1 MRPSLAAFLALA
13 LAGDLSAA
21 GPARLT
27 LSDEKQPLQEIR
39 PLDRRVW
46 VLTLEASW
54 KEAPKFGV
62 PHYVNLLFPNGT
74 SASQRVLDE
83 GLFRSGELRVLLPEY
98 QLIRGGVAR
107 GGTITLVVSADRSVT
122 SARAPEVIGG
132 PFEVRWP
139 MDRPVVRLAPRT
151 RHTPPPEIDAMPL
164 PGEMPP
170 VPVPPAGARPP
181 VRPPAP
187 LPPPKPDNSS
197 PPRPTKV
204 PPPKPAGP

>member
-1 MRPSLAAFLALA
+1 VRPSLALALVLA
-13 LAGDLSAA
+13 LAGNLCAA
-21 GPARLT
+21 EQARLT
-27 LSDEKQPLQEIR
+27 LSDEKLPLQEIR

-46 VLTLEASW
+46 VLTLEAAW
-54 KEAPKFGV
+54 PEAPHFGV

-74 SASQRVLDE
+74 SASHRVLDE
-83 GLFRSGELRVLLPEY
+83 ALFVKGELRVLLPEY
-98 QLIRGGVAR
+98 QLLRGGVAR
-107 GGTITLVVSADRSVT
+107 GGTVTVVVSADRSVT

-164 PGEMPP
+164 PGEVPP

-187 LPPPKPDNSS
+187 LPPPKPDNR
-197 PPRPTKV
+197 PPAKL
-204 PPPKPAGP
+204 PPPKPERP

>member
-1 MRPSLAAFLALA
+1 VRPSLAASLALVLA
-13 LAGDLSAA
+13 FAGDLAA
-21 GPARLT
+21 AEQVRLT
-27 LSDEKQPLQEIR
+27 LSDEKLPLQEIR

-46 VLTLEASW
+46 VLTLEAAW

-74 SASQRVLDE
+74 SSSHRVLDE
-83 GLFRSGELRVLLPEY
+83 ALLRAGELRVLLPEY

-107 GGTITLVVSADRSVT
+107 GGTITVVVSADRSVT
-122 SARAPEVIGG
+122 SARAPEVVGG

-139 MDRPVVRLAPRT
+139 MDRPIVRLPPRT
-151 RHTPPPEIDAMPL
+151 RHSPPPEIDAMPL
-164 PGEMPP
+164 PGEMPA
-170 VPVPPAGARPP
+170 VPVPPGLKRPP

-187 LPPPKPDNSS
+187 LPPPKPEGK
-197 PPRPTKV
+197 PPAKL